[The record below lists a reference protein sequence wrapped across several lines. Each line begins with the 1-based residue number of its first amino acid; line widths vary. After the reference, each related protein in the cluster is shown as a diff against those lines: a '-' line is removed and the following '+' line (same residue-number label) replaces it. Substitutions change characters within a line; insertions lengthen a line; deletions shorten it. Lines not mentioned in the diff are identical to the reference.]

1 MKLLKFIKSEKKVN
15 ILPDLLE
22 EVKKIRDKSTF
33 VVLVPG
39 TTGYSWMGVN
49 RSTIVTFPD
58 SCIELPQN
66 YSSCNLSNNE
76 LDILIN
82 TIYKLQFEQVILS
95 GFPPYFDFIVRQLY
109 NKGIK
114 VKVLYHGFFSELAE
128 NLPQNVILKTIIDL
142 SAHGMI
148 HAVGFNKK
156 GMAETMKSLW
166 GMNAFK
172 YNFFSPIRVKKSNK
186 TDLIKIGILGNDQ
199 FRKNLHNQ
207 ITAASLIENA
217 EIHVTTEQD
226 FSYLPDHVQLVRHKT
241 GKEHQEFLDI
251 LGGVDINLHLSY
263 SESWGMLT
271 TESLSM
277 GIPCIVSYHSDIFDY
292 DEDLFSLL
300 VVKDY
305 DNNFAIKDRIKEV
318 LNTDGLADRC
328 MNYLNKLNEISKES
342 LKAFLNN

>member
-1 MKLLKFIKSEKKVN
+1 MKLLKFINSKKSTN
-15 ILPDLLE
+15 ILTALFLE
-22 EVKKIRDKSTF
+22 VQKIRDKSTII
-33 VVLVPG
+33 VLVPG

-49 RSTIVTFPD
+49 RSTRVTFPD
-58 SCIELPQN
+58 SCIELPQS

-76 LDILIN
+76 LDALIN
-82 TIYKLQFEQVILS
+82 TICNLQFEQVILS
-95 GFPPYFDFIVRQLY
+95 GFPPYFEYLVRQFD
-109 NKGIK
+109 NKKIK
-114 VKVLYHGFFSELAE
+114 VKVLYHGFFSELA
-128 NLPQNVILKTIIDL
+128 NNKAQSDILKTIIEL
-142 SAHGMI
+142 STHGMI

-172 YNFFSPIRVKKSNK
+172 YNYFSPVRVKKSNK

-251 LGGVDINLHLSY
+251 LGGVDINLHLSF
-263 SESWGMLT
+263 SESWGLLT

-277 GIPCIVSYHSDIFDY
+277 GIPCLVSYHSDIFDY

-300 VVKDY
+300 VVKEY
-305 DNNFAIKDRIKEV
+305 DNNLAIKDRIKEV
-318 LNTDGLADRC
+318 LNTEGLADKCR
-328 MNYLNKLNEISKES
+328 NYLNKLNEISKES
-342 LKAFLNN
+342 LDAFLND